1 MKFIFR
7 ALSILILLVCLI
19 WCFNLRDPH
28 LLPIRDYE
36 TWIIIALLLLLFA
49 ISWTV
54 RNRTWKRLQ
63 IAAAVGMLAFV
74 VGSEARFQILKEQL
88 LRAPEGSER
97 SINRRLIVGFN
108 DYEEIAML
116 SKNGIAGI
124 ILTKRNIENMGR
136 DQLKKRINHLQTLR
150 AKQGLPPLFVTTD
163 QEGGPVSRLS
173 PLVDRQPPLSKL
185 VAEEN
190 AEQKAFEY
198 GKVQGTQ
205 LRALGVNV
213 NFSPVVDLK
222 PAQASGAL
230 DFHTRIRSRA
240 ISHKPEEVV
249 TIADAYIRGLNAAGV
264 TATLKHFPGLM
275 RVTEDTH
282 HFAAHLDTK
291 VSVLEKADW
300 LPFSKIPAHTD
311 SWVMLSHV
319 VLSEIDP
326 INPVSTSH
334 TVVNTLLRKRLG
346 FNGVLITD
354 DLTMGATYNRGFCQS
369 VRQAYAADI
378 DYLLLA
384 YDYEKYY
391 EAVNCITSKTQS
403 TGADR

>member
-1 MKFIFR
+1 MKFIAR
-7 ALSILILLVCLI
+7 LLSALILLACVP

-63 IAAAVGMLAFV
+63 IAAAAGMLAFV
-74 VGSEARFQILKEQL
+74 VGSEVRFQNLKYHL
-88 LRAPEGSER
+88 LSAPNGSER

-136 DQLKKRINHLQTLR
+136 DQLRSRISHLQALR
-150 AKQGLPPLFVTTD
+150 AKKGLPPLFVTTD

-185 VAEEN
+185 LAEEN
-190 AEQKAFEY
+190 TEQKAFEY
-198 GKVQGTQ
+198 GKTQGTQ

-240 ISHKPEEVV
+240 ISQKPEEVV
-249 TIADAYIRGLNAAGV
+249 AIADAYIRGLNAAGV
-264 TATLKHFPGLM
+264 TATLKHFPGLL

-282 HFAAHLDTK
+282 HFAAHLSTK
-291 VSVLEKADW
+291 VSVLEQTDW
-300 LPFSKIPAHTD
+300 LPYFEIPAHSD

-319 VLSEIDP
+319 ILAEIDP
-326 INPVSTSH
+326 VNPVSTSRA
-334 TVVNTLLRKRLG
+334 VVNNILRKRIG

-369 VRQAYAADI
+369 VREAYHADI

-391 EAVNCITSKTQS
+391 EAVNCITSETQS
-403 TGADR
+403 TGAVR